1 MLKAKK
7 SLRDSYADKIRSG
20 VKEYKPLKAN
30 RSLRDSYANKIKTGE
45 KQVYKYKPKK
55 QINKTNAYSI
65 FTQNLYKCHITNTSS
80 NVHLHHIFSAANK
93 RNSEEYGFIVPLN
106 AEYHNMSDKGIH
118 FDKTLDLYYKR
129 LCQDYWLENYGTKE
143 EFIKIFG
150 KWW

>member
-20 VKEYKPLKAN
+20 EKEYKPLKAN
-30 RSLRDSYANKIKTGE
+30 RSLRDSYASKIKAGE

-65 FTQNLYKCHITNTSS
+65 FTKNLYKCHITNTCS
-80 NVHLHHIFSAANK
+80 NVHLHHIFGAANK
-93 RNSEEYGFIVPLN
+93 GNSEEYGFLVPLS

-118 FDKTLDLYYKR
+118 YNKKLELKYKR
-129 LCQDYWLENYGTKE
+129 ICQDYWLENYGTKE
-143 EFIKIFG
+143 EFIKVFG